1 MYLKSLQ
8 ISNFRKFEKLKVEFT
23 VGLNLLVG
31 ENDAG
36 KTAIIDAIKYVL
48 HTQSFDYIRPN
59 YEDFFNSGNDEA
71 TRTEDFYI
79 ECIFEDLKPH
89 EASSFLEWLG
99 FDDGKSFLKVWLSA
113 KRKDRKIFYEVRAGA
128 DEEGSQ
134 LSGEARDYLR
144 AIYLKAL
151 RDAESELA
159 PKKGS
164 RLSQVLDNHELF
176 EDKESHPLKDI
187 MEKTNNE
194 IEEYFSDPAG
204 GKNLMDA
211 LNSYLKDFSLASNQ
225 LESKF
230 SMSGSSLKS
239 ILEKL
244 GLKIFN
250 TSENNTQGLG
260 SHNLLYIAA
269 ELLLLKKAGYAGLKL
284 GLVEEIEAH
293 LHPQTQIKLIEAIQ
307 SIGERND
314 IQFIMTTHSPNL
326 ASKIKLENLIAVK
339 DSNAYPMGNE
349 YTQLD
354 KGDYYF
360 LERFL
365 DSTKANLFFANG
377 IILVEG
383 DAENILLPTVA
394 KLLDKNLSDY
404 GVSIVNV
411 GSVAFLRYSK
421 IFLRQV
427 EPYFTVPV
435 AVITDVDVKPFE
447 SREKYSI
454 KIEKMTTLTTSQ
466 NRLPLIPLSAQKIV
480 KKNTKYYIE
489 REYNIFEVETKRKD
503 IISQKNAKY
512 DKEKVKSFIAP
523 YWTLEYTIALSCLSK
538 LFYQAVYISWKIK
551 DTDGKNS
558 YVYTETRNKATLI
571 VEADTQYS
579 QWLQNSKSIEEIAF
593 EIYQKTLLDKQV
605 SKAVVAQIFS
615 QLINEA
621 DSTLYNIQSDNK
633 LKYLVDAINY
643 VTSN

>member
-1 MYLKSLQ
+1 MYLKSLK
-8 ISNFRKFEKLKVEFT
+8 IENFRKFEKLQVDFT
-23 VGLNLLVG
+23 KGLNLLVG
-31 ENDAG
+31 ENNAG

-48 HTQSFDYIRPN
+48 NTQSFDYIRPI
-59 YEDFFNSGNDEA
+59 YEDFFNSSNKESN
-71 TRTEDFYI
+71 RTENFYI
-79 ECIFEDLKPH
+79 ECIFEDLKSH

-99 FDDGKSFLKVWLSA
+99 FRNSGASFLKVWLSA

-128 DEEGSQ
+128 DGEGSQ

-144 AIYLKAL
+144 ATYLKAL

-164 RLSQVLDNHELF
+164 RLSQILDNHELF
-176 EDKESHPLKDI
+176 EDKESHKLKEI
-187 MEKTNNE
+187 METTNSE
-194 IEEYFSDPAG
+194 IEMYFSDASG
-204 GKNLMDA
+204 GKDLMDV
-211 LNSYLKDFSLASNQ
+211 LNGYLKDFSLASNQ

-250 TSENNTQGLG
+250 TSESNSQGLG

-269 ELLLLKKAGYAGLKL
+269 ELLLLKKVGYAGLKL
-284 GLVEEIEAH
+284 GLIEEIEAH

-307 SIGERND
+307 GIGETND

-326 ASKIKLENLIAVK
+326 ASKIKLENLIVVK
-339 DSNAYPMGNE
+339 NGNAYPMGNA
-349 YTQLD
+349 YTKLD

-377 IILVEG
+377 VILVEG
-383 DAENILLPTVA
+383 DAENILLPTIA
-394 KLLDKNLSDY
+394 KLIGKNLSNY

-421 IFLRQV
+421 IFLRQL
-427 EPYFTVPV
+427 EPHFNVPV
-435 AVITDVDVKPFE
+435 AVITDVDVKPYE
-447 SREKYSI
+447 SKVKIKDDVSGTERE
-454 KIEKMTTLTTSQ
+454 MTKDEVETDRTSTI
-466 NRLPLIPLSAQKIV
+466 LA
-480 KKNTKYYIE
+480 KNTKY
-489 REYNIFEVETKRKD
+489 ND
-503 IISQKNAKY
+503 
-512 DKEKVKSFIAP
+512 EKVKSFIAP

-551 DTDGKNS
+551 DADGKNS
-558 YVYTETRNKATLI
+558 YTYTATKNKPILMQ
-571 VEADTQYS
+571 EADTQYC
-579 QWLQNSKSIEEIAF
+579 QWLQDGKSIEEVAF

-615 QLINEA
+615 QLLNET
-621 DSTLYNIQSDNK
+621 DLTLYSFETDDK

-643 VTSN
+643 VKSN

>member
-1 MYLKSLQ
+1 MYLKSLK
-8 ISNFRKFEKLKVEFT
+8 ISNYRKFHNLKVEFT
-23 VGLNLLVG
+23 KGLNLLVG

-59 YEDFFNSGNDEA
+59 YEDFFNSGNEES

-79 ECIFEDLKPH
+79 ECVFEDLKSH

-99 FDDGKSFLKVWLSA
+99 FDDDGKSFLKVWLSA

-144 AIYLKAL
+144 ATYLKAL

-187 MEKTNNE
+187 METTNNE
-194 IEEYFSDPAG
+194 IETYFSDPDG
-204 GKNLMDA
+204 GKDLMDA

-250 TSENNTQGLG
+250 ISENNAQGLG

-307 SIGERND
+307 SIGEKND

-326 ASKIKLENLIAVK
+326 ASKIKLENLIVVK
-339 DSNAYPMGNE
+339 NGNAYPMGNE

-383 DAENILLPTVA
+383 DAENILLPTIA
-394 KLLDKNLSDY
+394 KLIGKNLSDY

-421 IFLRQV
+421 IFLRKSDPQ
-427 EPYFTVPV
+427 FTVPV

-447 SREKYSI
+447 SKVQVDDGSGGKRDKTKAEV
-454 KIEKMTTLTTSQ
+454 ETERTD
-466 NRLPLIPLSAQKIV
+466 LINT
-480 KKNTKYYIE
+480 KNTKY
-489 REYNIFEVETKRKD
+489 D
-503 IISQKNAKY
+503 Q
-512 DKEKVKSFIAP
+512 EKVKSFIAP

-538 LFYQAVYISWKIK
+538 LFYQAVYICKKTKSP
-551 DTDGKNS
+551 D
-558 YVYTETRNKATLI
+558 YVYSEEDKRTYI
-571 VEADTQYS
+571 QEADTEYDN
-579 QWLQNSKSIEEIAF
+579 WLTTGKTIEEIAF
-593 EIYQKTLLDKQV
+593 IIYDNNMIKQSNPL
-605 SKAVVAQIFS
+605 SKAVVAQVFGQI
-615 QLINEA
+615 LNES
-621 DSTLYNIQSDNK
+621 DLTLYSIQSDIK
-633 LKYLVDAINY
+633 LKYLVDAIDY

>member
-1 MYLKSLQ
+1 MYLKNLQ
-8 ISNFRKFEKLKVEFT
+8 ISNFRKFENLKVEFT
-23 VGLNLLVG
+23 KGLNLLVG

-36 KTAIIDAIKYVL
+36 KTAIVDAVKYVL
-48 HTQSFDYIRPN
+48 HTRSFDYIRPI
-59 YEDFFNSGNDEA
+59 YEDFFNSSDDESQ
-71 TRTEDFYI
+71 RTDNFYI
-79 ECIFEDLKPH
+79 ECIFEDLKSH

-99 FDDGKSFLKVWLSA
+99 FYDSGASFLKIWLSA

-128 DEEGSQ
+128 DDEGSQ

-144 AIYLKAL
+144 ATYLKAL

-164 RLSQVLDNHELF
+164 RLSQILDNHELF
-176 EDKESHPLKDI
+176 EDKESHKLKEI
-187 MEKTNNE
+187 MEITNSE
-194 IEEYFSDPAG
+194 IEMYFSDASG
-204 GKNLMDA
+204 GKDLMDV
-211 LNSYLKDFSLASNQ
+211 LNGYLKDFSLASNQ

-250 TSENNTQGLG
+250 TLENNSLGLG

-307 SIGERND
+307 GIGEAND

-326 ASKIKLENLIAVK
+326 ASKIKLENLIVIKNA
-339 DSNAYPMGNE
+339 NAYPMGNE
-349 YTQLD
+349 YTKLD

-377 IILVEG
+377 VVLVEG
-383 DAENILLPTVA
+383 DAENILLPTIA
-394 KLLDKNLSDY
+394 KLIGKNLSDY
-404 GVSIVNV
+404 GVSVVNV

-421 IFLRQV
+421 IFLRQS
-427 EPYFTVPV
+427 EPHFTVPV
-435 AVITDVDVKPFE
+435 AVITDVDVKPYE
-447 SREKYSI
+447 SKVQTDDGSGGKRDMTEGEVEAERRR
-454 KIEKMTTLTTSQ
+454 KISE
-466 NRLPLIPLSAQKIV
+466 
-480 KKNTKYYIE
+480 KNT
-489 REYNIFEVETKRKD
+489 N
-503 IISQKNAKY
+503 Y
-512 DKEKVKSFIAP
+512 DEEKVKSFIAP
-523 YWTLEYTIALSCLSK
+523 YWTLEYTLASSCLSK
-538 LFYQAVYISWKIK
+538 LFYQAVYICKKTKSR
-551 DTDGKNS
+551 D
-558 YVYTETRNKATLI
+558 YVYSDA
-571 VEADTQYS
+571 
-579 QWLQNSKSIEEIAF
+579 SKSTYIQEANSEYDTWTSAGKTINEIAF
-593 EIYQKTLLDKQV
+593 TIYNETMIKESNPL
-605 SKAVVAQIFS
+605 SKAVVAQVFGQILNETDVTS
-615 QLINEA
+615 YNIEA
-621 DSTLYNIQSDNK
+621 DEK